1 MSGHFSTGGLRTVVF
16 FYFYQWNETEC
27 ECECECLFTA
37 KRGVQVDGWW
47 IARTVV
53 NDKDASF
60 GRGGW
65 DIGGLRTELHG

>member
-1 MSGHFSTGGLRTVVF
+1 MFVH
-16 FYFYQWNETEC
+16 C
-27 ECECECLFTA
+27 K
-37 KRGVQVDGWW
+37 KRGAHHLEEVDGWW